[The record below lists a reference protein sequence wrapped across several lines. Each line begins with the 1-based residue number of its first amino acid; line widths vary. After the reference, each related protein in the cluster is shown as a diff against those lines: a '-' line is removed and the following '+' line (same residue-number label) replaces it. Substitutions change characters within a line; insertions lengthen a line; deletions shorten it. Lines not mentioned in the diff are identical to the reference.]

1 MSKLKF
7 KKIPEKIKT
16 LVYLI
21 LLIQGIIYICFS
33 FTLSLKISYSNASNG
48 SIQLFYTDSQYEDK
62 ALMNYD
68 TSTQWKDII
77 KNEKSL
83 LFKDIPIS
91 IDNLRVDIDGTNKIS
106 ISEITVY
113 FKGIMIAKLEASTL
127 QSLITVNNLDRRR
140 CLFYHKQ
147 L

>member
-62 ALMNYD
+62 ALILVRNGKILLKMRSPYFLKIY
-68 TSTQWKDII
+68 QYRLII
-77 KNEKSL
+77 
-83 LFKDIPIS
+83 
-91 IDNLRVDIDGTNKIS
+91 
-106 ISEITVY
+106 
-113 FKGIMIAKLEASTL
+113 
-127 QSLITVNNLDRRR
+127 
-140 CLFYHKQ
+140 
-147 L
+147 